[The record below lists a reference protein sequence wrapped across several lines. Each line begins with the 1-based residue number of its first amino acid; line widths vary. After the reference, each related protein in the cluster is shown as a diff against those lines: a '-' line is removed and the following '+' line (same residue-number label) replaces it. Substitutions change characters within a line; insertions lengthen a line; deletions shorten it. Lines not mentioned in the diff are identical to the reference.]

1 MIGWARIGEDV
12 DFFRDFIFNYNFL
25 LIKNIYLIKKFYLIS
40 LISKII
46 FPLNTEIDYLT
57 SMDEIRYG

>member
-12 DFFRDFIFNYNFL
+12 DFLRDFIFNYNFL

-40 LISKII
+40 IISKII
-46 FPLNTEIDYLT
+46 FPIKTNKDK
-57 SMDEIRYG
+57 